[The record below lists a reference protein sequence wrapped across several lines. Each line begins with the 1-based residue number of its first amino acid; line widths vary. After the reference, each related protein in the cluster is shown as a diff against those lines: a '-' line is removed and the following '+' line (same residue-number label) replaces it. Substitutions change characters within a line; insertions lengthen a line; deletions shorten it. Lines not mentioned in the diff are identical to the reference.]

1 MNPNVQTIGGFE
13 IVSPEQEQALR
24 NMQKFHEMFEESP
37 NPLAHFRTR
46 LGRHPQESR
55 SKYNGD
61 GSLK

>member
-1 MNPNVQTIGGFE
+1 MDDKIGDLEF
-13 IVSPEQEQALR
+13 VSQQQKLSMR
-24 NMQKFHEMFEESP
+24 NMQRFHEISRESP
-37 NPLAHFRTR
+37 SPTAHFRTR